1 MHGIHFHK
9 GRQFQ
14 LLEIGVGPVLENTAV
29 RDLCFVNLSW
39 FEFHFT
45 LQINVSCG
53 QDPHVEIGV
62 NATHRQLQFRMVRND
77 LVRRLSLL
85 DQRTDDPVFLVKI
98 LSGHADTGAG
108 LLKAFPIFAV
118 SKPGIYCKHEKTR
131 EYWKGVLIFI
141 VIGIAHILDQNIIIG
156 LEAVLTLRACSII
169 FYISTEGTHVLTNMN
184 ALGVPF
190 PKIIKDILDRLNDE

>member
-53 QDPHVEIGV
+53 QDSHVEIGV

-77 LVRRLSLL
+77 LVRRLSLP
-85 DQRTDDPVFLVKI
+85 DQRTDDPVFLVKF
-98 LSGHADTGAG
+98 LSGHADTERT
-108 LLKAFPIFAV
+108 P
-118 SKPGIYCKHEKTR
+118 
-131 EYWKGVLIFI
+131 
-141 VIGIAHILDQNIIIG
+141 
-156 LEAVLTLRACSII
+156 
-169 FYISTEGTHVLTNMN
+169 
-184 ALGVPF
+184 
-190 PKIIKDILDRLNDE
+190 

>member
-1 MHGIHFHK
+1 MKEEHVCTIISDVIMTVIRGS
-9 GRQFQ
+9 
-14 LLEIGVGPVLENTAV
+14 E
-29 RDLCFVNLSW
+29 W
-39 FEFHFT
+39 F
-45 LQINVSCG
+45 LG
-53 QDPHVEIGV
+53 GYD
-62 NATHRQLQFRMVRND
+62 
-77 LVRRLSLL
+77 
-85 DQRTDDPVFLVKI
+85 
-98 LSGHADTGAG
+98 G
-108 LLKAFPIFAV
+108 LLLTLVILILARCFTDIIYNK
-118 SKPGIYCKHEKTR
+118 YCKHEKTK

>member
-9 GRQFQ
+9 GRQSQ
-14 LLEIGVGPVLENTAV
+14 LLEIGIGSVLENTAV
-29 RDLCFVNLSW
+29 RDLCFVYHAWL
-39 FEFHFT
+39 ELHFT
-45 LQINVSCG
+45 FQVNVSCG

-85 DQRTDDPVFLVKI
+85 DQRTDDPVFLAKF

-118 SKPGIYCKHEKTR
+118 SKPGIVRILMSNGAMANFLWTAIANVRSPVEPQTVFFLKVFAGLVTVRTGRAFDTAHDQFLASL
-131 EYWKGVLIFI
+131 VLW
-141 VIGIAHILDQNIIIG
+141 Q
-156 LEAVLTLRACSII
+156 
-169 FYISTEGTHVLTNMN
+169 
-184 ALGVPF
+184 
-190 PKIIKDILDRLNDE
+190 